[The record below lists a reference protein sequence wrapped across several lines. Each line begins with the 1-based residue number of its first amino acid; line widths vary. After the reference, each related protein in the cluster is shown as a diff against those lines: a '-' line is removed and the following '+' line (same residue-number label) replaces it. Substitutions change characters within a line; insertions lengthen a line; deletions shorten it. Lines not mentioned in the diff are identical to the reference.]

1 VYWNLLPPNAAP
13 PMWSGL
19 GGVGNVRPGCG
30 GVDLGK
36 GGGQFSLSLSNRER
50 EMLHVLK
57 LLQIEPY

>member
-1 VYWNLLPPNAAP
+1 
-13 PMWSGL
+13 MWSGL